1 MIVELR
7 TYTLKALHTGDFLKL
22 YERAALPLQIKYLGH
37 LIGFYVSEIGPLNEV
52 VHLWGFASLA
62 ERERRRALMEAD
74 PAWSAYRQAL
84 LALDVVL
91 EQNTKILRS
100 TAFSPSI
107 DFHTQQTA

>member
-7 TYTLKALHTGDFLKL
+7 TYTLKALHTGAFLKL
-22 YERAALPLQIKYLGH
+22 YESAALPLQRQYLGH

-74 PAWSAYRQAL
+74 PGWPLYRQAL
-84 LALDVVL
+84 LELDVVV
-91 EQNTKILRS
+91 QQDTKILRTTS
-100 TAFSPSI
+100 FSPAI
-107 DFHTQQTA
+107 DFSQPPPT

>member
-1 MIVELR
+1 MIVEHR

-22 YERAALPLQIKYLGH
+22 YERAALPLQLKYLGH

-74 PAWSAYRQAL
+74 PGWAVYRQAL
-84 LALDVVL
+84 LELDVVV
-91 EQNTKILRS
+91 EQSTKMLRS
-100 TAFSPSI
+100 TSFSPTVSLEA
-107 DFHTQQTA
+107 QP

>member
-1 MIVELR
+1 MIVEHR
-7 TYTLKALHTGDFLKL
+7 TYTLKALHTGAFLAL

-74 PAWSAYRQAL
+74 PGWAVYRQAL
-84 LALDVVL
+84 LALDVVV
-91 EQNTKILRS
+91 EQSTKMLRS
-100 TAFSPSI
+100 TSFSP
-107 DFHTQQTA
+107 TATFDSRP

>member
-1 MIVELR
+1 MIVEHR
-7 TYTLKALHTGDFLKL
+7 TYTIKALHTGAFLQL
-22 YERAALPLQIKYLGH
+22 YERAALPLQTQYLGH

-74 PAWSAYRQAL
+74 PGWAVYRQAL
-84 LALDVVL
+84 LELDVVV

-100 TAFSPSI
+100 TSFSPSMNLPSSP
-107 DFHTQQTA
+107 

>member
-1 MIVELR
+1 LIVEHR
-7 TYTLKALHTGDFLKL
+7 TYTIKALHTGAFLKL
-22 YERAALPLQIKYLGH
+22 YESAALPLQIKYLGH

-74 PAWSAYRQAL
+74 PAWPLYRQSL
-84 LALDVVL
+84 LEMDVVV

-100 TAFSPSI
+100 TSFSPTVNLSSLP
-107 DFHTQQTA
+107 